1 MNDSDIAGMTPNER
15 LSHFGLLVEFDRA
28 ALKRNR
34 AEMVN
39 IFHRAQFPSPDAE
52 RTVDAI
58 LADPTLYGL
67 RKR

>member
-15 LSHFGLLVEFDRA
+15 LSHFGLLKEFDRA
-28 ALKRNR
+28 TLKRDR
-34 AEMVN
+34 ADMVR
-39 IFHRAQFPSPDAE
+39 IFHRAQFPSPEAE

-67 RKR
+67 LKP